1 MVVTRCAGGI
11 SVCSTS
17 TAPLTFCPLHGIF
30 LIDSY
35 MTNSDD
41 LVICLIAMEKD
52 VLTQQSQ
59 GVSTRKQ
66 HRRGGS
72 EAEEGGGAR
81 LRPIRREAR
90 AQRILDAAAALILR
104 WGYNKTTLDDISR
117 QAGVAKGTLYLHWN
131 TREELFAALMKREKI
146 EMAEDIKQ
154 RIAEDPT
161 GATLRGILKHSALAL
176 MKRPLMKAVL
186 LRDMDVIG
194 KLAHSEQ
201 SSTAYAERLT
211 GFKTYLESLREH
223 DLVRTDLSL
232 RAQVY
237 IFSAIFMG
245 FFLVAP
251 LVPDEFTLSDEEL
264 ADLMAETVHCTLEPD
279 RTIPSAEFQ
288 TVSQTFLQYLNHAIE
303 IVQKQFQQ
311 ELE

>member
-1 MVVTRCAGGI
+1 
-11 SVCSTS
+11 
-17 TAPLTFCPLHGIF
+17 
-30 LIDSY
+30 
-35 MTNSDD
+35 MTKSSE
-41 LVICLIAMEKD
+41 LVIYLIAMEKD
-52 VLTQQSQ
+52 VLAQQSQ
-59 GVSTRKQ
+59 GANTRQQ

-72 EAEEGGGAR
+72 RAEESGGAR
-81 LRPIRREAR
+81 LRPTRREAR

-154 RIAEDPT
+154 RIAGDPT

-176 MKRPLMKAVL
+176 MKRPLMKAIL

-194 KLAHSEQ
+194 KLAHGEQ
-201 SSTAYAERLT
+201 SSAAYAERLA
-211 GFKTYLESLREH
+211 GFTTYLQVLREQH
-223 DLVRTDLSL
+223 LLRTDLSL

-237 IFSAIFMG
+237 IFSAIFLG

-251 LVPDEFTLSDEEL
+251 LMPDEFTLSDEEM
-264 ADLMAETVHCTLEPD
+264 AELMAETVHCTLEPAGSF
-279 RTIPSAEFQ
+279 PSEALQ
-288 TVSQTFLQYLNHAIE
+288 TASHAFLQYLNRAQA
-303 IVQKQFQQ
+303 VA
-311 ELE
+311 

>member
-1 MVVTRCAGGI
+1 MA
-11 SVCSTS
+11 
-17 TAPLTFCPLHGIF
+17 
-30 LIDSY
+30 
-35 MTNSDD
+35 
-41 LVICLIAMEKD
+41 
-52 VLTQQSQ
+52 QQSQ
-59 GVSTRKQ
+59 GASTRQQ
-66 HRRGGS
+66 HRRGMSGV
-72 EAEEGGGAR
+72 EESGGAH
-81 LRPIRREAR
+81 LRSIRREAR
-90 AQRILDAAAALILR
+90 AHRILDAAAALILR

-154 RIAEDPT
+154 RIAGDPT

-201 SSTAYAERLT
+201 SSATYAERLT
-211 GFKTYLESLREH
+211 GFKTYLELLREH

-237 IFSAIFMG
+237 MLSAIFMG

-251 LVPDEFTLSDEEL
+251 LVPDEFTLTDEEL
-264 ADLMAETVHCTLEPD
+264 AGLMAETVHCTLESG
-279 RTIPSAEFQ
+279 RSIPSDELQ
-288 TVSQTFLQYLNHAIE
+288 TASYAFMQYLNRTTAIAQE
-303 IVQKQFQQ
+303 QFQK
-311 ELE
+311 EVES